1 MAGRRFCVGKTSR
14 DKPAPDVPEFRRA
27 GRKAADHI
35 GEDKT
40 DGKEHQRDQ
49 RHLAQT
55 AFAPGGKLR
64 CNGQAGQ
71 HRFPMGWGQNIV
83 VEPPIR
89 AEDLPQESKEPDGAG
104 RRQDT

>member
-27 GRKAADHI
+27 GRKAADHR
-35 GEDKT
+35 GEDKA

-71 HRFPMGWGQNIV
+71 HRFPMGRGQNIV
-83 VEPPIR
+83 VELPI
-89 AEDLPQESKEPDGAG
+89 DLMK
-104 RRQDT
+104 